1 MKTGHKD
8 HLLSTSAKS
17 SEKLTFPKPLTRK
30 DASVLKIKEARN
42 SSDCFSFK
50 LVTIE
55 DICKEI
61 RALDASKATQRDD
74 IPTKINS
81 DNFSRFFQVNFNNA
95 IETTFRSNWNML

>member
-61 RALDASKATQRDD
+61 RALDASKATQSDD
-74 IPTKINS
+74 IPTT
-81 DNFSRFFQVNFNNA
+81 FFPTFFLELFKRILIALLKQVLSQ
-95 IETTFRSNWNML
+95 SN